1 MGWSILYMTIRN
13 IADGEHH
20 AVPSTIED
28 PSALTEIHDGLKARG
43 IGKAFSEETT

>member
-13 IADGEHH
+13 IADGEHY

-28 PSALTEIHDGLKARG
+28 TSALTEIHDGLKARG
-43 IGKAFSEETT
+43 IGMEFSEETT